1 MRMKSQD
8 HNMISE
14 IFSMIFKPEMKI
26 SAMLDESICKND
38 SALILMIWVIITKQ
52 MKKEHQLAYVKDNGI
67 RTTDHVMFLLMDIP
81 THGGTVHRETKICGH
96 KTQQNVTCGRWHRNG
111 GGINHEIDQD
121 NSEWSY
127 KRYSTVQNILS

>member
-1 MRMKSQD
+1 MKSQD

-81 THGGTVHRETKICGH
+81 THGGTIHH
-96 KTQQNVTCGRWHRNG
+96 TQRNKCLWSQNTAECHMW
-111 GGINHEIDQD
+111 
-121 NSEWSY
+121 
-127 KRYSTVQNILS
+127 